1 MASYVRGRW
10 TIGYGQLCQREVNH
24 RLWSAMPEG
33 GEPSVM
39 ASYVRGRW
47 TLVVIL
53 IILLKNLILHTDCK
67 ISTDILL
74 LEVWIF
80 VYISYPR
87 TSTILCTVQCSAI
100 CDIALFRNITFDI
113 LICLYKLI
121 QTWFNLHQWVNIFKS
136 VFTLQQKYGSIRLIF
151 ISSFI
156 L

>member
-1 MASYVRGRW
+1 
-10 TIGYGQLCQREVNH
+10 
-24 RLWSAMPEG
+24 
-33 GEPSVM
+33 M

-47 TLVVIL
+47 TLVVII
-53 IILLKNLILHTDCK
+53 IILLKNLKLHTDCK

-87 TSTILCTVQCSAI
+87 TSTILCTVRFWKTVFPQFSVI

-121 QTWFNLHQWVNIFKS
+121 QTWFNLYQWVNIFKS